1 MIQVIHRALNILEFL
16 SQDPQKEYFL
26 SEISESLGLNKATCA
41 NIIRT
46 LTDRGYIEHEEQRKG
61 YRLGHMAYRLTNS
74 TFNRGLD
81 YAFAKEEVDRLRDI
95 INENVILSVVSNGKR
110 ILIHEAETD
119 HELAVKTTYEQSPY
133 KASTGKVILAH
144 YTSDQLDNFINR
156 YGLPSESEWEGVDS
170 KEELVRRLEVIRE
183 APVYVHTNSKHV
195 ASVTVPIFSKNKIV
209 ASLGVYLPDI
219 RFSQTD
225 KDLII
230 SALLNTAKKIQH

>member
-26 SEISESLGLNKATCA
+26 SEISESLDLNKATCA
-41 NIIRT
+41 NIIKT

-74 TFNRGLD
+74 AFDRGLD
-81 YAFAKEEVDRLRDI
+81 FSFAKDHVDRLRNT

-119 HELAVKTTYEQSPY
+119 HELAVKTTYEQSAY

-144 YTSDQLDNFINR
+144 YTPSQLDNFINR
-156 YGLPSESEWEGVDS
+156 FGLPSDWEWEGVGS
-170 KEELVRRLEVIRE
+170 KEELLRRLEEIRK

-195 ASVTVPIFSKNKIV
+195 ASITVPIFSKNKII

-219 RFSQTD
+219 RFSEAE

-230 SALLNTAKKIQH
+230 RELLETAKKIQH